1 MHACIECG
9 LVLPLLT
16 KAMSI
21 NDACAN
27 VYFGMGD
34 NLNADGN
41 LCACLL
47 DNPDKIQCQTCSS
60 CLSCA
65 KQPIEYWIQEGV
77 TKVCPKCI
85 LMYIMRIL
93 YTLSFNIN
101 TEHFHTC
108 VIFVRRTFLHK
119 VVIFLRNF
127 SEEGR
132 PDFWVEKTE
141 ARFTTFFAQL
151 TFEILQLNFYMSW
164 PCHIA

>member
-1 MHACIECG
+1 MRSCIEKKQNMLDQKETHFCAMHACIECG

-65 KQPIEYWIQEGV
+65 KQPIEY
-77 TKVCPKCI
+77 
-85 LMYIMRIL
+85 
-93 YTLSFNIN
+93 
-101 TEHFHTC
+101 
-108 VIFVRRTFLHK
+108 
-119 VVIFLRNF
+119 
-127 SEEGR
+127 
-132 PDFWVEKTE
+132 
-141 ARFTTFFAQL
+141 
-151 TFEILQLNFYMSW
+151 
-164 PCHIA
+164 